1 MVVLYHIH
9 VPIFLIQVATTASPD
24 VKAAG
29 TGVLQAF
36 KNTTT
41 FMMPPPSDNVRKG
54 SQGESLSVTG
64 TIKTHTIFISVWLL
78 IYLWI
83 CFSASKTQ
91 VIREARG
98 QLWWEPIPIYS
109 LCPYCNH
116 WLQPYGVVVKVESRY
131 LQCDEADRGS
141 NSSIDL
147 NRTLFTIKTGKLE
160 FSLVRSRLLSNIV
173 SSMYYNP

>member
-1 MVVLYHIH
+1 MVVLYHIN

-64 TIKTHTIFISVWLL
+64 TIKTLTIFISV
-78 IYLWI
+78 
-83 CFSASKTQ
+83 
-91 VIREARG
+91 
-98 QLWWEPIPIYS
+98 
-109 LCPYCNH
+109 
-116 WLQPYGVVVKVESRY
+116 
-131 LQCDEADRGS
+131 
-141 NSSIDL
+141 
-147 NRTLFTIKTGKLE
+147 
-160 FSLVRSRLLSNIV
+160 
-173 SSMYYNP
+173 